1 MSRISKIIKEKR
13 NGRQHFSSSPL
24 VIPVGA
30 VVPET
35 ANQTM
40 ARLMLTSG
48 VISRDDYEK
57 MLGVRYD
64 IDNDEGVNYGKDFE
78 DYEDYEDDFKLS
90 VWAEYERSITDDF
103 DSSVG
108 DVVSDAERSADI
120 GLSASDIK
128 EKDTVASANGK
139 EKEIERSSQEDRNS
153 TAS

>member
-13 NGRQHFSSSPL
+13 NGGQHFSSPPL

-30 VVPET
+30 TTPET

-40 ARLMLTSG
+40 ARLMLASG

-64 IDNDEGVNYGKDFE
+64 IDNDEGVKFDDE
-78 DYEDYEDDFKLS
+78 DYGDYKDDYELS
-90 VWAEYERSITDDF
+90 IWSEYEREVID
-103 DSSVG
+103 VG
-108 DVVSDAERSADI
+108 DSPSVVSS
-120 GLSASDIK
+120 SDL
-128 EKDTVASANGK
+128 DTDGHSRTDNTDSRTDNGNLDGK
-139 EKEIERSSQEDRNS
+139 EKNIEGSANAETNS

>member
-13 NGRQHFSSSPL
+13 NGGQHFSSSPL
-24 VIPVGA
+24 VVPVGA

-40 ARLMLTSG
+40 ARLMLNSG

-64 IDNDEGVNYGKDFE
+64 IDNDDGVIYE
-78 DYEDYEDDFKLS
+78 DEAYDYEDDFKLS
-90 VWAEYERSITDDF
+90 EWSEYEREDFTDGNNLSDGN
-103 DSSVG
+103 VPN
-108 DVVSDAERSADI
+108 DVTSRDIENSRADN
-120 GLSASDIK
+120 GNLDGE
-128 EKDTVASANGK
+128 EKNIEGSANA
-139 EKEIERSSQEDRNS
+139 ETNS

>member
-13 NGRQHFSSSPL
+13 NGRQHFSSPPL

-30 VVPET
+30 SAPET

-40 ARLMLTSG
+40 ARLMLKSG

-64 IDNDEGVNYGKDFE
+64 IDNDEGVNFDEE
-78 DYEDYEDDFKLS
+78 DYGDYKDDYELS
-90 VWAEYERSITDDF
+90 VWSEYEREVVD
-103 DSSVG
+103 VG
-108 DVVSDAERSADI
+108 DSPSAVSSSNLDTDGHNRTDN
-120 GLSASDIK
+120 SDSGTNNPG
-128 EKDTVASANGK
+128 TVDGK
-139 EKEIERSSQEDRNS
+139 EKIEGSDLSETNS

>member
-13 NGRQHFSSSPL
+13 NGKQHFSSPPL

-30 VVPET
+30 SAPET

-64 IDNDEGVNYGKDFE
+64 IDNDEGVKFDDEG
-78 DYEDYEDDFKLS
+78 YEDYKDDYELS
-90 VWAEYERSITDDF
+90 IWSEYEREVIDVDDSPSAVSSSNLDTDGHSRTDNT
-103 DSSVG
+103 DS
-108 DVVSDAERSADI
+108 RADN
-120 GLSASDIK
+120 GNLD
-128 EKDTVASANGK
+128 GK
-139 EKEIERSSQEDRNS
+139 EKNIEVSASAESGS

>member
-13 NGRQHFSSSPL
+13 NGRQHFSSPPL

-40 ARLMLTSG
+40 ARLMLNSG

-64 IDNDEGVNYGKDFE
+64 IDNDEGII
-78 DYEDYEDDFKLS
+78 YEDEAYDYQDDFKLS
-90 VWAEYERSITDDF
+90 EWSEYERENTDVDNSHINIDF
-103 DSSVG
+103 R
-108 DVVSDAERSADI
+108 DVDPSTNLGNSDTNNGIER
-120 GLSASDIK
+120 
-128 EKDTVASANGK
+128 DTGASANGK
-139 EKEIERSSQEDRNS
+139 EKNIEGSANAETNS

>member
-13 NGRQHFSSSPL
+13 SGKQHFSSPPL
-24 VIPVGA
+24 VVPVGA

-64 IDNDEGVNYGKDFE
+64 IDNDEGVVYE
-78 DYEDYEDDFKLS
+78 DDAYDYEDDFKLS
-90 VWAEYERSITDDF
+90 EWSEYEREVIDSDD
-103 DSSVG
+103 SPVNVG
-108 DVVSDAERSADI
+108 SHILGATADF
-120 GLSASDIK
+120 GTSEPNNEVK
-128 EKDTVASANGK
+128 EKDTGASEDGK
-139 EKEIERSSQEDRNS
+139 EKEIERSSQEGRNS
-153 TAS
+153 TL

>member
-13 NGRQHFSSSPL
+13 NGGQHFSSPPL
-24 VIPVGA
+24 VVPVGA

-64 IDNDEGVNYGKDFE
+64 IDNDEGVVYE
-78 DYEDYEDDFKLS
+78 DDAYDYEDDFKLS
-90 VWAEYERSITDDF
+90 EWSEYEREGIDSDD
-103 DSSVG
+103 SPVNAGSHILG
-108 DVVSDAERSADI
+108 TTTDI
-120 GLSASDIK
+120 GLSEPNNEVK
-128 EKDTVASANGK
+128 EKDTGASGNGE
-139 EKEIERSSQEDRNS
+139 EKEIERSSNEGRNS

>member
-13 NGRQHFSSSPL
+13 SGKQHFSSPPL
-24 VIPVGA
+24 VVPVGA

-64 IDNDEGVNYGKDFE
+64 IDNDEGVKFDDE
-78 DYEDYEDDFKLS
+78 DYGDYKDDYELS
-90 VWAEYERSITDDF
+90 VWAEYEREIIDVNDNPPVISSSNLDTDGHSRTDNADF
-103 DSSVG
+103 GTNNPGTLDG
-108 DVVSDAERSADI
+108 KENI
-120 GLSASDIK
+120 EGSASA
-128 EKDTVASANGK
+128 ET
-139 EKEIERSSQEDRNS
+139 NS

>member
-1 MSRISKIIKEKR
+1 MSIISKIIKEKR
-13 NGRQHFSSSPL
+13 KGRQHFSSPPL

-30 VVPET
+30 TTPET

-64 IDNDEGVNYGKDFE
+64 IENDEGIIYE
-78 DYEDYEDDFKLS
+78 DEAYDYEDDFKLS
-90 VWAEYERSITDDF
+90 EWSEYEREDTDVDNSHINIDVRDVGPSTNLGNS
-103 DSSVG
+103 DSNNG
-108 DVVSDAERSADI
+108 IERDT
-120 GLSASDIK
+120 GASED
-128 EKDTVASANGK
+128 GK
-139 EKEIERSSQEDRNS
+139 EKEIERSSNEGRNS

>member
-13 NGRQHFSSSPL
+13 NGGQHFSSSPL
-24 VIPVGA
+24 VVPVGA

-64 IDNDEGVNYGKDFE
+64 IENDDGVI
-78 DYEDYEDDFKLS
+78 YEDEAYDFEDDFKLS
-90 VWAEYERSITDDF
+90 EWSEYEREDFTDGNNLSDGNF
-103 DSSVG
+103 PN
-108 DVVSDAERSADI
+108 DVTSRDIENSRADN
-120 GLSASDIK
+120 GNLDGE
-128 EKDTVASANGK
+128 EKNIEGSANA
-139 EKEIERSSQEDRNS
+139 ETNS

>member
-1 MSRISKIIKEKR
+1 MSRILKIIKEKR
-13 NGRQHFSSSPL
+13 NGGQHFSSPPL

-40 ARLMLTSG
+40 ARLMLASG

-64 IDNDEGVNYGKDFE
+64 IDNDEGVKFDDE
-78 DYEDYEDDFKLS
+78 DYGDYKDDYELS
-90 VWAEYERSITDDF
+90 IWSEYEREIIDVN
-103 DSSVG
+103 DSLS
-108 DVVSDAERSADI
+108 VVSSSDLDTDGHSRTDNADSRTDN
-120 GLSASDIK
+120 GNLD
-128 EKDTVASANGK
+128 GK
-139 EKEIERSSQEDRNS
+139 EKNIEGSANAETNS

>member
-13 NGRQHFSSSPL
+13 NGRQHFSSPPL

-30 VVPET
+30 TTPET

-40 ARLMLTSG
+40 ARLMLASG

-64 IDNDEGVNYGKDFE
+64 IDNDEGVIYE
-78 DYEDYEDDFKLS
+78 DDAYDYEDDFKLS
-90 VWAEYERSITDDF
+90 EWSEYEREGI
-103 DSSVG
+103 DSSDSAVNAG
-108 DVVSDAERSADI
+108 SHILGATADI
-120 GLSASDIK
+120 GTSEPNDEVK
-128 EKDTVASANGK
+128 EKDTGASGDGK
-139 EKEIERSSQEDRNS
+139 EKEIERSSQEGRNS

>member
-13 NGRQHFSSSPL
+13 NGVQHFSSPPL

-30 VVPET
+30 TTPET

-40 ARLMLTSG
+40 ARLMLASG

-64 IDNDEGVNYGKDFE
+64 IDNDEGVKFE
-78 DYEDYEDDFKLS
+78 DEAYDFEDDFKLS
-90 VWAEYERSITDDF
+90 EWSEYEREDTDVDNSHINI
-103 DSSVG
+103 DVRDVG
-108 DVVSDAERSADI
+108 PSTNLGNSNSNDGIERDT
-120 GLSASDIK
+120 GASG
-128 EKDTVASANGK
+128 NGK
-139 EKEIERSSQEDRNS
+139 EKNIEGSANAETNS

>member
-13 NGRQHFSSSPL
+13 NGGQHFSSPPL
-24 VIPVGA
+24 VVPVGA

-40 ARLMLTSG
+40 ARLMLASG

-64 IDNDEGVNYGKDFE
+64 IDNDEGVKFDDE
-78 DYEDYEDDFKLS
+78 DYVDYKDDYELS
-90 VWAEYERSITDDF
+90 IWSEYEREIIDVN
-103 DSSVG
+103 DSPS
-108 DVVSDAERSADI
+108 VVSSSA
-120 GLSASDIK
+120 L
-128 EKDTVASANGK
+128 DTDGHSRTDNTDSRTDNGNLDGK
-139 EKEIERSSQEDRNS
+139 EKNIEGSANAETNS

>member
-13 NGRQHFSSSPL
+13 NGRQHFSSPPL

-30 VVPET
+30 TTPET

-40 ARLMLTSG
+40 ARLMLASG

-64 IDNDEGVNYGKDFE
+64 IDNDEGVKFDEE
-78 DYEDYEDDFKLS
+78 DYGDYEDDYELS
-90 VWAEYERSITDDF
+90 IWSEYEREIIDVN
-103 DSSVG
+103 DSPS
-108 DVVSDAERSADI
+108 VVSSSN
-120 GLSASDIK
+120 L
-128 EKDTVASANGK
+128 DTDGHNRTDNTDSRTDNGNLDGK
-139 EKEIERSSQEDRNS
+139 EKNIEGSASAETNS

>member
-1 MSRISKIIKEKR
+1 MSRILKIIKEKR
-13 NGRQHFSSSPL
+13 NGRQHFSSPPL
-24 VIPVGA
+24 AVPVGS

-64 IDNDEGVNYGKDFE
+64 IDNDEGVKFDDE
-78 DYEDYEDDFKLS
+78 DYGNYKDDYELS
-90 VWAEYERSITDDF
+90 IWSEYEREIIDVN
-103 DSSVG
+103 DSPS
-108 DVVSDAERSADI
+108 VVSSSNLDTDGHSRTDNADSRTDN
-120 GLSASDIK
+120 GNLD
-128 EKDTVASANGK
+128 GK
-139 EKEIERSSQEDRNS
+139 EKKIEVSASAESNS

>member
-13 NGRQHFSSSPL
+13 NGRQHFSSPPL
-24 VIPVGA
+24 VVPVGA

-64 IDNDEGVNYGKDFE
+64 IENDDGVI
-78 DYEDYEDDFKLS
+78 YEDEAYDFEDDFKLS
-90 VWAEYERSITDDF
+90 EWSEYERESSFDD
-103 DSSVG
+103 DSSLNKS
-108 DVVSDAERSADI
+108 VSD
-120 GLSASDIK
+120 GLSTRDIENSGTDNGNLDVK
-128 EKDTVASANGK
+128 EKNIEGSANA
-139 EKEIERSSQEDRNS
+139 ETNS

>member
-1 MSRISKIIKEKR
+1 MSRFSKIIKEKR
-13 NGRQHFSSSPL
+13 NGGQHFSSPPL
-24 VIPVGA
+24 VVPVGA

-64 IDNDEGVNYGKDFE
+64 IENDDGVIYE
-78 DYEDYEDDFKLS
+78 DEAYDYEDDFKLS
-90 VWAEYERSITDDF
+90 EWSEYERENTDVDNSHINIDVRDVGPSTNLGNS
-103 DSSVG
+103 DSNNG
-108 DVVSDAERSADI
+108 
-120 GLSASDIK
+120 IK
-128 EKDTVASANGK
+128 ERDTGASENGK
-139 EKEIERSSQEDRNS
+139 EKNIEGSANAETNS

>member
-13 NGRQHFSSSPL
+13 NGRQHFSSPPL
-24 VIPVGA
+24 VVPVGA

-64 IDNDEGVNYGKDFE
+64 IDNDEGVVYE
-78 DYEDYEDDFKLS
+78 DDAYDYEDDFKLS
-90 VWAEYERSITDDF
+90 EWSEYERENSFDDNSSLNESVSNGIPAGDSGLF
-103 DSSVG
+103 DSDDG
-108 DVVSDAERSADI
+108 IKDVKEKNI
-120 GLSASDIK
+120 EGSASA
-128 EKDTVASANGK
+128 ET
-139 EKEIERSSQEDRNS
+139 NS